1 MNERTQKM
9 CVCVLPAGGAQQPSR
24 TCKPKGAG
32 EFKKLYPHPNQ
43 VELRQWQQV
52 YIYHILHSTDT
63 TESSAT
69 QGGYYQNVR
78 LRCRLVLSVCV
89 CV

>member
-1 MNERTQKM
+1 MNTHKK
-9 CVCVLPAGGAQQPSR
+9 CVCVCCWPVELSSPAERVSQKAR
-24 TCKPKGAG
+24 ENLK
-32 EFKKLYPHPNQ
+32 KKLYPHPNQ

-52 YIYHILHSTDT
+52 YIYHILH

-89 CV
+89 FVCEHL

>member
-1 MNERTQKM
+1 M
-9 CVCVLPAGGAQQPSR
+9 CVLAGGAQQPSR

-32 EFKKLYPHPNQ
+32 EFKKKLYPHPNQ

-52 YIYHILHSTDT
+52 YIYHILH

-89 CV
+89 